1 MTIDIISFTDEQ
13 FAQLSEEQILEIEN
27 AQLEKNRL
35 TQKLEEEKRTERF
48 RLLKA
53 GVFRSPVWE
62 KICAE
67 LDGNYQQEVENIRDG
82 LLFYLRFACR
92 PDSGDAPYPVDYS
105 LTYEERLAAV
115 KGYYEQTYPDAKER
129 FAAFAQDQ
137 TAKNYLGE
145 FYASLYELYAQQAET
160 AG

>member
-62 KICAE
+62 KLCAE
-67 LDGNYQQEVENIRDG
+67 LDTGYQQEVENIRDG
-82 LLFYLRFACR
+82 LLFYLRFAFR
-92 PDSGDAPYPVDYS
+92 PDSGAAPYPVD
-105 LTYEERLAAV
+105 
-115 KGYYEQTYPDAKER
+115 
-129 FAAFAQDQ
+129 
-137 TAKNYLGE
+137 
-145 FYASLYELYAQQAET
+145 
-160 AG
+160 